1 MPRKLDEQDE
11 LDILKEVGLDPQQWK
26 IVETAPIQP
35 GQNPPPLL
43 GEDEISLQYPAHH
56 LPTNMLSARAQSAKP
71 QQGIPV
77 RALWP
82 VQAPGKANSNS
93 AIVSGT
99 AKIARQAQ
107 QGVAVANTPVVG
119 VDGSGNTTLAPISKL
134 PTPPKIRMPIT
145 QDNMPDGS
153 NFGRVVNTAL
163 TANQVDP
170 SKSGFLSKGVRPFSI
185 APQPAFVAGNG
196 TVSFYYDGTNTSLPL
211 HLFRDDG
218 TIVDLHG
225 STAITGLT
233 TGQTYYFYPA
243 FDEPTGT
250 VVWATDLPVNNFIGA
265 QLGMTSSTSGQI
277 VQTANSFSTSA
288 LSFSYET
295 LFNKNSL
302 PGSSG
307 VFWTLNGTQNGNNS
321 NTGFAGFAARLRLQ
335 LNGTIAF
342 GISTGSAITEVVSTA
357 TVADGQTHHITVT
370 YNGSALTLYVDGVS
384 QGTAAATITGITA
397 FVVIGD
403 RSTAVGDAQC
413 EYLLS
418 RCAFYKGVVLTASQ
432 AANHYNLFV
441 NFPVSAYDAQVS
453 TDGATNYWKLIETSG
468 TTAADS
474 IGTDTGTYENSPSL
488 NQSLPSIQFFGSP
501 AIAHGRPSYL
511 GLQYQSLAHRI
522 PLSNGNIAVKA
533 SSGQSGGGG
542 NKITGGGGSGVL
554 RGSTF

>member
-1 MPRKLDEQDE
+1 MPKLSEATKPRD
-11 LDILKEVGLDPQQWK
+11 KSKMVRVDPP
-26 IVETAPIQP
+26 AMRPFLL
-35 GQNPPPLL
+35 PPPPPP
-43 GEDEISLQYPAHH
+43 GEQGNVGFIA
-56 LPTNMLSARAQSAKP
+56 PTPSQFATDADLRAQRVSKGGTWIPLFPAPPQAHIATGATAASQAKVATKQVP
-71 QQGIPV
+71 QVKTGTSSTGAATIAVTPAASPSNPAPLPGPAIP
-77 RALWP
+77 
-82 VQAPGKANSNS
+82 
-93 AIVSGT
+93 I
-99 AKIARQAQ
+99 AK
-107 QGVAVANTPVVG
+107 N
-119 VDGSGNTTLAPISKL
+119 
-134 PTPPKIRMPIT
+134 
-145 QDNMPDGS
+145 QDQLPDGLT
-153 NFGRVVNTAL
+153 FGRVANTAL

-185 APQPAFVAGNG
+185 APQLAFVAGNG
-196 TVSFYYDGTNTSLPL
+196 TVTFYYDGTNGSLPL

-225 STAITGLT
+225 STAVTGLT

-243 FDEPTGT
+243 FDEATGT
-250 VVWATDLPVNNFIGA
+250 IVWATDLPANNFIGA

-288 LSFSYET
+288 LSFSVEL

-302 PGSSG
+302 PGAVG
-307 VFWTLNGTQNGNNS
+307 RFWSLNGTQNGNNAS
-321 NTGFAGFAARLRLQ
+321 GFAGFASELL
-335 LNGTIAF
+335 LNSNGTVSF
-342 GISTGSAITEVVSTA
+342 EISTGAALTAVTSTVSI
-357 TVADGQTHHITVT
+357 ADGQTHHILAT
-370 YNGSALTLYVDGVS
+370 YNGSTLTLYVDGVS
-384 QGTAAATITGITA
+384 QGTATATITGITA

-418 RCAFYKGVVLTASQ
+418 RCAFYKSVVLNASQ
-432 AANHYNLFV
+432 VANHYNLFV
-441 NFPVSAYDAQVS
+441 NFPVAAYDSQIS
-453 TDGATNYWKLIETSG
+453 TDGATNYWQLTETSG

-511 GLQYQSLAHRI
+511 GLQYQSLAHRV